1 MVVSFQLQQ
10 SINLLFLI
18 VLAYV
23 LHSLYID
30 IFLLLSLVIFTIT
43 IEHMFIYFK
52 EKKVAYFS
60 YSSVTTTLGISLM
73 MISEYWWIY
82 FLVILLALL
91 QKHFLTIQ
99 NRHLFNPSNFA
110 LIIAM
115 LLFYND
121 AHIVLGQ
128 LGDDAWLR
136 GMIVI
141 FGIFILVRANRFIIP
156 FSFIA
161 IYLLL
166 QYFFI
171 VSYDPT
177 ILMEDI
183 YARFYSVSFFVF
195 IFFMLTDPRTTPKG
209 YISQVIFA
217 LFLAFT
223 STILDRYYGF
233 RVQHLFMV
241 LFFIS
246 PFVVLLTLLNE
257 NKLEMKYWSTFGVV
271 TMLSLFTLIFIENN
285 PPYYFEMDS

>member
-171 VSYDPT
+171 
-177 ILMEDI
+177 
-183 YARFYSVSFFVF
+183 
-195 IFFMLTDPRTTPKG
+195 
-209 YISQVIFA
+209 A
-217 LFLAFT
+217 L
-223 STILDRYYGF
+223 
-233 RVQHLFMV
+233 
-241 LFFIS
+241 
-246 PFVVLLTLLNE
+246 
-257 NKLEMKYWSTFGVV
+257 
-271 TMLSLFTLIFIENN
+271 
-285 PPYYFEMDS
+285 